1 MHLIALD
8 CLSPQVRL
16 SLDEALTPTI
26 LSVDSSPELPLDRRF
41 DPYRYGPQQ
50 PQQPQQPPPLEQAPE
65 RRVERVDTLLAQPLV
80 QPSDTPSSSTSSPDA
95 PTKASGGRPADQRA
109 RRRAAA
115 AATLE
120 AAWSADVGQPW
131 WHANCMRRVASDV
144 LNLTG
149 AVQLPRR
156 RELFRELRTQLQRA
170 VTVRSLKGSSR
181 KQQREL
187 EQERLRRAKGVRGGK
202 GGHARSG
209 AEGKRKRRGWFSQ
222 ISGALSWLTGA
233 VSRGDSSEFECKM
246 RLPLTTR
253 EEVDEP
259 CLTAADVDQLALA
272 DTEFLWR
279 FGFRRIVPGT
289 ADEARRALRPLKPAD
304 MLLARYLAR
313 WPKDEEPMAL
323 PPWVHELAQKIE
335 GEAAEAEAGSGN
347 LF

>member
-1 MHLIALD
+1 LQLIALD

-26 LSVDSSPELPLDRRF
+26 LSVDPSPELPLDRRF
-41 DPYRYGPQQ
+41 DPYRTA
-50 PQQPQQPPPLEQAPE
+50 QQPPQPP
-65 RRVERVDTLLAQPLV
+65 QPLV
-80 QPSDTPSSSTSSPDA
+80 QPSNMPSSSTSSPDA
-95 PTKASGGRPADQRA
+95 LTKAAGGRPADQRA

-149 AVQLPRR
+149 AVQHPRR

-187 EQERLRRAKGVRGGK
+187 EQERLRRAKGMRGGK
-202 GGHARSG
+202 GAHTRSG
-209 AEGKRKRRGWFSQ
+209 AEGRRKRRGWFSQ
-222 ISGALSWLTGA
+222 ISGAFSWFMGS
-233 VSRGDSSEFECKM
+233 VSMGDSSEFECKM

-259 CLTAADVDQLALA
+259 CLTAADVDQLTLA

-279 FGFRRIVPGT
+279 FGFRRIVPGA

-323 PPWVHELAQKIE
+323 PPWVHELAQRIE
-335 GEAAEAEAGSGN
+335 GEAAESEAGAGS
-347 LF
+347 LL